1 MKVAVSIP
9 DPVFSEAE
17 ALARRLNASRSE
29 IYARALDAFVA
40 THAPERVTEALN
52 AVVAANG
59 AEPDAF
65 VRRAAR
71 QTLERAEW

>member
-17 ALARRLNASRSE
+17 ALARRLNASRSQ

-52 AVVAANG
+52 AVIDAAG
-59 AEPDAF
+59 GEPDAF

-71 QTLERAEW
+71 QTLQRSEW